1 MPVKSA
7 RYALVVL
14 IACGVS
20 SFLAAADAPA
30 AKTMIPAL
38 NWEPRSDWL
47 NVKQFGAAGDG
58 VADDTEAIQKALDG
72 LGEGTTVY
80 LPPGTY
86 RITRTLLL
94 AGPLVGVMLIGHG
107 RDTRLL
113 WDGEAGGKL
122 LKDGGVA
129 YSRFVGLLFDGKGKA
144 AIGLWHYSDKRF
156 QTEVRHQHL
165 AFLNF
170 TDAGILAE
178 EKAKLALAE
187 TNFENCLF
195 DNCRRGVVF
204 TAFNDYDFTFDGCE
218 FRGADVAI
226 ECRHGNFYV
235 RNCRFENSRV
245 VDVLAMPEHG
255 CSVRRCVSVGSNRFL
270 ELNNSVTTMT
280 IQDCQVAAW
289 KASDGAI
296 KLAGAP
302 VILFD
307 CVFTGGPPGS
317 APVKIARDGQ
327 RLIVSENRAPR
338 LSYVIQ
344 PGHKGKVYVIPA
356 GQRQGVLRS
365 ADQHFLVETG
375 RIPGKVFDA
384 KRDFGAK
391 GDGKSDDTA
400 AIQKCIDAARAHAQ
414 SAIAYLPPGR
424 YAIKETLKIIGRD
437 YFVGG
442 AGFKTGLVW
451 TGAENGTM
459 VAVHDPQN
467 VTLEQIA
474 VGNHDS
480 GAMNNAVDI
489 LQTGS
494 EQPSRMTYDGV
505 FVYGMYQKQPF
516 NKGLHFS
523 GLGPGTVVVM
533 PHVQGNLR
541 FVDSAQATIL
551 ANTTFEGSVVVEGK
565 DKRRDGLLG
574 FQTRLATVVTHG
586 LYLKDNHSIV
596 MSDFYVEQADNG
608 NVFEGSAADPPGR
621 ATIQGAK
628 VHFTVPKNDESKGVA
643 MTISNYAG
651 QIFFGHNQFY
661 CEPANVKIIHTGDRG
676 LELFLMGICFYNTKP
691 DIHKSPSAQVYLVA
705 NDGFKLPEQT
715 TEYQADDQVDAAAL
729 AKMAAGLDDLRRL
742 GDTDLRLN
750 HGATAAFVAPL
761 PADNAAGPRQE
772 ENVRRQRTEDRR
784 Q

>member
-1 MPVKSA
+1 MNVPASPA
-7 RYALVVL
+7 RYALTLLMVC
-14 IACGVS
+14 AVS
-20 SFLAAADAPA
+20 PFLAAAETTF
-30 AKTMIPAL
+30 AKPMIPAL

-47 NVKQFGAAGDG
+47 NVKQCGAKGDG
-58 VADDTEAIQKALDG
+58 VTDDTEAIQKALDG
-72 LGEGTTVY
+72 AREGTTVY

-94 AGPLVGVMLIGHG
+94 DGPLVGVSVVGHG
-107 RDTRLL
+107 RDTRLI
-113 WDGEAGGKL
+113 WDGAAGGKL
-122 LKDGGVA
+122 LRDGGVA
-129 YSRFVGLLFDGKGKA
+129 ETRFVGLLLDGQGKA
-144 AIGLWHYSDKRF
+144 AVGLWHYSDKRF
-156 QTEVRHQHL
+156 ETEVRHMHL

-170 TDAGILAE
+170 TDAAILAE

-195 DNCRRGVVF
+195 DNCRRGVAF
-204 TAFNDYDFTFDGCE
+204 TSFNDYDYTFDGCE

-235 RNCRFENSRV
+235 RDCHFENSRI

-255 CSVRRCVSVGSNRFL
+255 CSVRRCTSVGSNRFL
-270 ELNNSVTTMT
+270 ELNNPVTPMT
-280 IQDCQVAAW
+280 IQDCQVAGW
-289 KASDGAI
+289 QASDGAI

-307 CVFTGGPPGS
+307 CVFTGGPAGS

-327 RLIVSENRAPR
+327 RLIVSENRAPGTKD
-338 LSYVIQ
+338 VIQ
-344 PGHKGKVYVIPA
+344 PGHRGKVYVIPA
-356 GQRQGVLRS
+356 GQRQGALRS
-365 ADQHFLVETG
+365 AAQRFLTETA

-384 KRDFGAK
+384 KRDFAAK
-391 GDGKSDDTA
+391 GDGNSDDTA
-400 AIQKCIDAARAHAQ
+400 AIQKCIDAAREHAQ
-414 SAIAYLPPGR
+414 DAIAYLPAGR
-424 YAIKETLKIIGRD
+424 YAIKETLKITGRE

-442 AGFKTGLVW
+442 AGFRTGLVW
-451 TGAENGTM
+451 KGGNGGTM
-459 VAVHDPQN
+459 VAVRDPQN

-480 GAMNNAVDI
+480 GAMDNGVDI

-494 EQPSRMTYDGV
+494 DQPSRMTYDGV

-516 NKGLHFS
+516 RKGLQFS
-523 GLGPGTVVVM
+523 GLGPGAVVVL

-541 FVDSAQATIL
+541 FIDSAQATIM

-596 MSDFYVEQADNG
+596 MSDFYVEQSDNG
-608 NVFEGSAADPPGR
+608 SVFEGSTEDPPGR

-628 VHFTVPKNDESKGVA
+628 VNFTVPKNDESKGVA
-643 MTISNYAG
+643 MTITNYGG
-651 QIFFGHNQFY
+651 QIFLGHDQFY
-661 CEPANVKIIHTGDRG
+661 CEPVNVRIIQTGDKA
-676 LELFLMGICFYNTKP
+676 LELFLMAICFYNTKP
-691 DIHKSPSAQVYLVA
+691 EIHKNQSAQVYLVG

-715 TEYQADDQVDAAAL
+715 TEYQADDKVDAQAL
-729 AKMAAGLDDLRRL
+729 AKIAAALDDLRRL
-742 GDTDLRLN
+742 GETDLRLN
-750 HGATAAFVAPL
+750 HGGTP
-761 PADNAAGPRQE
+761 GR
-772 ENVRRQRTEDRR
+772 
-784 Q
+784 